1 MSSYIEPI
9 GKLINN
15 FSKLPGVGKKTAGRY
30 AYHVINMTDEEAT
43 EFANS
48 ILAVKKEVKFCS
60 ICGDYTDTDP
70 CFHCENTHSSILC
83 VVAEPKDVS
92 VIERAK
98 NFSVGYHVL
107 HGTISPLAGR
117 GPEDIRIA
125 ELLKRID
132 NEAITEVIMATNT
145 DVEGEATAMYIARL
159 LKPLGVKVTRLAQG
173 VAMGADIE
181 FADEVTL
188 SKALDDRKEI

>member
-1 MSSYIEPI
+1 MSGYIESI

-15 FSKLPGVGKKTAGRY
+15 FSKLPGVGNKSAGRY
-30 AYHVINMTDEEAT
+30 AYHVINMSNEEAK
-43 EFANS
+43 EFAQS
-48 ILAVKKEVKFCS
+48 ILAVKEEVKFCS
-60 ICGDYTDTDP
+60 ICGDYTDTEP
-70 CFHCENTHSSILC
+70 CFHCKNTHSNILC

-107 HGTISPLAGR
+107 HGTISPLMGR

-132 NEAITEVIMATNT
+132 SESISEVIMATNT

>member
-1 MSSYIEPI
+1 MAGYIEPI
-9 GKLINN
+9 GKLVNS
-15 FSKLPGVGKKTAGRY
+15 FSKLPGVGHKTACRY
-30 AYHVINMTDEEAT
+30 AYHIINMEKAEAL
-43 EFANS
+43 EFAQS
-48 ILAVKKEVKFCS
+48 IIDVKEKVKFCS
-60 ICGDYTDTDP
+60 ICGDYTDADP
-70 CFHCENTHSSILC
+70 CLHCQNTSSSILC
-83 VVAEPKDVS
+83 VVAEPKDIS

-107 HGTISPLAGR
+107 HGTISPLSGR

-132 NEAITEVIMATNT
+132 SEGIVEVIMATNT

-188 SKALDDRKEI
+188 SKALDDRKEM

>member
-1 MSSYIEPI
+1 MANYIEPI
-9 GKLINN
+9 GALINH
-15 FSKLPGVGKKTAGRY
+15 FSKLPSVGKKTAARY
-30 AYHVINMTDEEAT
+30 AYHVINMSDDEAK

-48 ILAVKKEVKFCS
+48 ILEVKEKVKFCS
-60 ICGDYTDTDP
+60 ICGDYTDVEP
-70 CFHCENTHSSILC
+70 CLHCQHTHSSIVC

-92 VIERAK
+92 VIERVK
-98 NFSVGYHVL
+98 NFQVGYHVL
-107 HGTISPLAGR
+107 HGTISPLLGR

-125 ELLKRID
+125 ELLKRVD
-132 NEAITEVIMATNT
+132 VEGITEVIMATNT

-173 VAMGADIE
+173 VAMGSDIE

>member
-1 MSSYIEPI
+1 MSGYIEPI
-9 GKLINN
+9 GKLVNN
-15 FSKLPGVGKKTAGRY
+15 FSKLPSVGHKTASRY
-30 AYHVINMTDEEAT
+30 AYHIINMSNEEAK

-48 ILAVKKEVKFCS
+48 ILEVKEKVKFCS
-60 ICGDYTDTDP
+60 ICGDYTDKDP
-70 CFHCENTHSSILC
+70 CYHCTTFNSSILC
-83 VVAEPKDVS
+83 VVAEPKDIS

-132 NEAITEVIMATNT
+132 SEGITEVIMATNT
-145 DVEGEATAMYIARL
+145 DVEGEATAMYVARL

>member
-1 MSSYIEPI
+1 MNNYIEPI
-9 GKLINN
+9 GKLVNC
-15 FSKLPGVGKKTAGRY
+15 FSKLPGVGNKTAGRY
-30 AYHVINMTDEEAT
+30 AYHIINMADEEAK
-43 EFANS
+43 EFADC
-48 ILAVKKEVKFCS
+48 ILAVKTQVKFCS
-60 ICGDYTDTDP
+60 ICGNYTDEDP
-70 CFHCENTHSSILC
+70 CFHCAHTSSKILC
-83 VVAEPKDVS
+83 VVAEPKDVG

-117 GPEDIRIA
+117 GPEDVRIA

-132 NEAITEVIMATNT
+132 SEEVEEVIMATNT
-145 DVEGEATAMYIARL
+145 DVEGEATAMYVARL

-173 VAMGADIE
+173 VAMGSDIE

-188 SKALDDRKEI
+188 SKALDDRREI

>member
-1 MSSYIEPI
+1 MSGYIEPI
-9 GKLINN
+9 GKLANN
-15 FSKLPGVGKKTAGRY
+15 FSKLPSVGHKTAMRY
-30 AYHVINMTDEEAT
+30 AYHIINMSDEEAQD
-43 EFANS
+43 FADS
-48 ILAVKKEVKFCS
+48 IMAVKREVKFCS
-60 ICGDYTDTDP
+60 ICGVYTDTDP
-70 CFHCENTHSSILC
+70 CFHCQNTHSSIVC

-132 NEAITEVIMATNT
+132 AENITEVIMATNT

>member
-1 MSSYIEPI
+1 MSNYIEPI
-9 GKLINN
+9 GKLINC
-15 FSKLPGVGKKTAGRY
+15 FSKLPGVGNKTAGRY
-30 AYHVINMTDEEAT
+30 AYHIINMSEEEAK
-43 EFANS
+43 EFADC
-48 ILAVKKEVKFCS
+48 ILAVKTQVKFCS
-60 ICGDYTDTDP
+60 ICGNYTDEDP
-70 CFHCENTHSSILC
+70 CFHCLHTTSKILC

-132 NEAITEVIMATNT
+132 NEGVEEVIMATNT
-145 DVEGEATAMYIARL
+145 DVEGEATAMYVARL

-173 VAMGADIE
+173 VAMGSDIE

-188 SKALDDRKEI
+188 SKALDDRREI

>member
-15 FSKLPGVGKKTAGRY
+15 FSKLPGVGNKTAGRY
-30 AYHVINMTDEEAT
+30 AYHIINMSEEEAR
-43 EFANS
+43 EFAQS
-48 ILAVKKEVKFCS
+48 IIDVKEQVKFCS
-60 ICGDYTDTDP
+60 ICGDYTDSDP
-70 CFHCENTHSSILC
+70 CFHCQNTNSSILC

-107 HGTISPLAGR
+107 HGTISPLSGR

-132 NEAITEVIMATNT
+132 NESITEVIMATNT

>member
-1 MSSYIEPI
+1 MATYIEPI
-9 GKLINN
+9 GKLINH
-15 FSKLPGVGKKTAGRY
+15 FSKLPGVGNKTAARY
-30 AYHVINMTDEEAT
+30 AYYIINSTTEEAK
-43 EFANS
+43 EFAES
-48 ILAVKKEVKFCS
+48 ILEVKDKVKFCS
-60 ICGDYTDTDP
+60 ICGDYTDVDP
-70 CFHCENTHSSILC
+70 CYHCENFKSSILC
-83 VVAEPKDVS
+83 VVAEPKDVPI
-92 VIERAK
+92 IERVK
-98 NFSVGYHVL
+98 NFNVGYHVL
-107 HGTISPLAGR
+107 HGTISPLNGR

-132 NEAITEVIMATNT
+132 NEGIEEVIMATNT
-145 DVEGEATAMYIARL
+145 DVEGEATAMYVARL

>member
-1 MSSYIEPI
+1 MASYIEPI
-9 GKLINN
+9 GNLINH
-15 FSKLPGVGKKTAGRY
+15 FSKLPGVGNKTAARY
-30 AYHVINMTDEEAT
+30 AYYIINADKESAL
-43 EFANS
+43 EFAES
-48 ILAVKKEVKFCS
+48 IKEVKEKVKFCS
-60 ICGDYTDTDP
+60 ICGDYTDIDP
-70 CFHCENTHSSILC
+70 CYHCEHSTSSILC

-92 VIERAK
+92 VIERVK
-98 NFSVGYHVL
+98 NFNVGYHVL
-107 HGTISPLAGR
+107 HGTISPLCGR
-117 GPEDIRIA
+117 GPEDIRIK
-125 ELLKRID
+125 ELLSRID
-132 NEAITEVIMATNT
+132 SEGIEEVIMATNT

>member
-1 MSSYIEPI
+1 MATYIEPI
-9 GKLINN
+9 GKLINH
-15 FSKLPGVGKKTAGRY
+15 FSKLPGVGNKTAARY
-30 AYHVINMTDEEAT
+30 AYYIINADEEAAK
-43 EFANS
+43 EFASS
-48 ILAVKKEVKFCS
+48 ILEVKEKVKFCS
-60 ICGDYTDTDP
+60 ICGDYTDVEP
-70 CFHCENTHSSILC
+70 CSHCQNFKSSIIC
-83 VVAEPKDVS
+83 VVAEPKDVPI
-92 VIERAK
+92 IERVK
-98 NFSVGYHVL
+98 NFNVGYHVL
-107 HGTISPLAGR
+107 HGTISPLNGR

-132 NEAITEVIMATNT
+132 AEGIEEVIMATNT

-159 LKPLGVKVTRLAQG
+159 LKPLGIKVTRLAQG

>member
-15 FSKLPGVGKKTAGRY
+15 FSKLPGVGNKTAGRY
-30 AYHVINMTDEEAT
+30 AYHVINMSDEEAE

-60 ICGDYTDTDP
+60 ICGDYTDKDP
-70 CFHCENTHSSILC
+70 CHHCENTHSSILC

-132 NEAITEVIMATNT
+132 SEAITEVIMATNT

>member
-9 GKLINN
+9 GKLINS
-15 FSKLPGVGKKTAGRY
+15 FSKLPGVGNKTAGRY
-30 AYHVINMTDEEAT
+30 AYHVINMTDEEAR
-43 EFANS
+43 EFAEN
-48 ILAVKKEVKFCS
+48 ILAIKEQVKFCS

-70 CFHCENTHSSILC
+70 CFHCKNTNSSIIC

-132 NEAITEVIMATNT
+132 SEGIVEVIMATNT

>member
-1 MSSYIEPI
+1 MASYIEPI
-9 GKLINN
+9 GKLVNN
-15 FSKLPGVGKKTAGRY
+15 FSKLPGVGNKTATRY
-30 AYHVINMTDEEAT
+30 AYAIINMKKEEAEDFASSIMDVIN
-43 EFANS
+43 N
-48 ILAVKKEVKFCS
+48 VKFCS

-70 CFHCENTHSSILC
+70 CMHCKTTNSSIIC

-132 NEAITEVIMATNT
+132 AEKITEVIMATNT

-159 LKPLGVKVTRLAQG
+159 LKPLGVKVTSLAQG
-173 VAMGADIE
+173 VAMGSDIE

-188 SKALDDRKEI
+188 GKALDDRKEM

>member
-15 FSKLPGVGKKTAGRY
+15 FSKLPGVGNKTAGRY
-30 AYHVINMTDEEAT
+30 AYHIINMTEEEAR
-43 EFANS
+43 EFAES
-48 ILAVKKEVKFCS
+48 ILAVKEQVKFCS
-60 ICGDYTDTDP
+60 ICGDYTDIDP
-70 CFHCENTHSSILC
+70 CYHCQHTKSSILC
-83 VVAEPKDVS
+83 VVAEPKDVT

-132 NEAITEVIMATNT
+132 VEGIAEVIMATNT

>member
-15 FSKLPGVGKKTAGRY
+15 FSKLPGVGNKTAGRY
-30 AYHVINMTDEEAT
+30 AYHVINMSEQEAK
-43 EFANS
+43 EFAES
-48 ILAVKKEVKFCS
+48 ILAVKEQVKFCS

-70 CFHCENTHSSILC
+70 CYHCKNTNCSIIC

-132 NEAITEVIMATNT
+132 SEGITEVIMATNT

>member
-1 MSSYIEPI
+1 MPSYIEPI

-15 FSKLPGVGKKTAGRY
+15 FSKLPGVGNKTAGRY
-30 AYHVINMTDEEAT
+30 AYHIINMSEEEAK
-43 EFANS
+43 EFAES
-48 ILAVKKEVKFCS
+48 IMAVKREVKFCS

-70 CFHCENTHSSILC
+70 CFHCQNTHSNIIC
-83 VVAEPKDVS
+83 VVAEPKDVT

-125 ELLKRID
+125 ELLKRVD
-132 NEAITEVIMATNT
+132 TEAITEVIMATNT